1 MKTKRTILDLYAAK
15 QAGRKMVAISCYDFT
30 TARLVAQSDVDMILV
45 GDSAAQLLLGHES
58 TLPATMDF
66 MVMITAAVRRGAPE
80 TCLVADMPFMSY
92 QTGVSDALRNA
103 ARFVTEA
110 GAQIVKFEVTDAY
123 LDVVRAVSDAGIAVM
138 AHIGIRPQSIS
149 KLGRLRAE
157 GTTAKLAYELVCSAR
172 NMVEAGASALLIEGT
187 ASEVS
192 ELITQSVDVPVISC
206 GSGVGCDGQV
216 LVAPDILGLSPG
228 KKPKFSKSF
237 GSLADQTVSAIDAY
251 CKSVQNAEFP
261 DDQHCYH
268 MKAGEMG
275 ELKKLL
281 AVS

>member
-1 MKTKRTILDLYAAK
+1 MNTRRTILDLYAAK
-15 QAGRKMVAISCYDFT
+15 QAGRKIVAISCYDFT

-66 MVMITAAVRRGAPE
+66 MVMITAAVGRGAPE

-92 QTGVSDALRNA
+92 QTGIRDALRNA
-103 ARFVTEA
+103 ARFVTDA

-123 LDVVRAVSDAGIAVM
+123 LDVVRAVSNAGIAVM

-157 GTTAKLAYELVCSAR
+157 GTTAKLAFGLVRSAQ
-172 NMVEAGASALLIEGT
+172 NMIEAGASALLIEGT

-192 ELITQSVDVPVISC
+192 ELITQLVDVPVISC

-237 GSLADQTVSAIDAY
+237 GNLADQTVSAIGAY
-251 CKSVQNAEFP
+251 GLSVRDESFP

-268 MKAGEMG
+268 MKPGEMDK
-275 ELKKLL
+275 LKKLL
-281 AVS
+281 EMP